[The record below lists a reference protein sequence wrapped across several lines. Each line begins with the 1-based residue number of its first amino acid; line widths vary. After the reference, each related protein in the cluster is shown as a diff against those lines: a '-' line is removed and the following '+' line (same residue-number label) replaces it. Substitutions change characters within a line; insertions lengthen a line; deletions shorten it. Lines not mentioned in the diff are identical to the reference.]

1 MKNNPIRMDNR
12 DEGFWIDPEGK
23 VFEIDEHLSAVE
35 RNPALFG
42 FSSADWAKWGQK
54 EVRKNRIPI
63 LYEAISRGWIRVRG
77 CGDYIEIN
85 VDELS
90 PSTTAKVADFLKRTG
105 ALKNDPIHMLEVKPD
120 RETTRTAGEFLP
132 RALP

>member
-42 FSSADWAKWGQK
+42 FS
-54 EVRKNRIPI
+54 
-63 LYEAISRGWIRVRG
+63 RG
-77 CGDYIEIN
+77 
-85 VDELS
+85 
-90 PSTTAKVADFLKRTG
+90 
-105 ALKNDPIHMLEVKPD
+105 
-120 RETTRTAGEFLP
+120 
-132 RALP
+132 